1 MTKTI
6 STIFMVPTLNIPKGA
21 LRLLGFI
28 NAFQID
34 MDRESDY
41 GEGKVVYLLFKP
53 EDIDYFREFLD
64 AEYERTNDVIED
76 YDYSGGYIVVIYK
89 LNPKFLT
96 DFNIVKQGKY
106 SKTSE
111 EFQKMFP
118 KVIKIKKNGLH
129 RDEVSLQF
137 RVFNKTPD
145 LIEFW
150 EKKLGITWTDNME
163 VWDGWDESK
172 EILNIME
179 IKKQKYEI
187 SN

>member
-1 MTKTI
+1 
-6 STIFMVPTLNIPKGA
+6 MVPTLNIPKGA

-89 LNPKFLT
+89 LNPKF
-96 DFNIVKQGKY
+96 
-106 SKTSE
+106 
-111 EFQKMFP
+111 
-118 KVIKIKKNGLH
+118 
-129 RDEVSLQF
+129 
-137 RVFNKTPD
+137 
-145 LIEFW
+145 
-150 EKKLGITWTDNME
+150 IT
-163 VWDGWDESK
+163 
-172 EILNIME
+172 
-179 IKKQKYEI
+179 YC
-187 SN
+187 